1 LLVPGKHFCYS
12 VKYIILIK
20 DWEEGSVRGHPCFPA
35 GKSKMDKKKYTGKI
49 TTVHMT
55 RAGIVAALYVAV
67 TFLLS
72 AISFG
77 PVQVRIAEGLTLL
90 PILFPEAIIG
100 LFLGCLLANLLGP
113 FGAADIVFGSLTTL
127 LAAYITYRF
136 RHSIIAYLSPI
147 ILNAFFVSLYL
158 YLLFSVPYWPTVLTI
173 GAGQGVAV
181 LGLGLPLL
189 RLLKKR

>member
-1 LLVPGKHFCYS
+1 
-12 VKYIILIK
+12 
-20 DWEEGSVRGHPCFPA
+20 
-35 GKSKMDKKKYTGKI
+35 MDKKKQHGKI
-49 TTVHMT
+49 TTVLHIT
-55 RAGIVAALYVAV
+55 RAGIIAALYIAV

-90 PILFPEAIIG
+90 PILFPEAIVG
-100 LFLGCLLANLLGP
+100 LFLGCFLANLLGP

-136 RHSIIAYLSPI
+136 RHRSVIAYLSPI
-147 ILNAFFVSLYL
+147 VLNAFLVSLYL

-173 GAGQGVAV
+173 GAGQTVAV

-189 RLLKKR
+189 RLLRKR